1 MSNDNQM
8 TPARQVYATA
18 HRAAL
23 VALASGDPERAKA
36 AASRVALAFQAA
48 ASSSP
53 QPAAWAN
60 LDPASIAACVGASI
74 TTDLYPGGAM
84 PPVYLVP
91 QGGQLQW
98 RITHRGLCELARR
111 EGYHLRTV
119 PVGRADELRESFGLV
134 VEHVAAG
141 PRPQRLAD
149 LAGMIV
155 VERHRATG
163 DEMAFFVPGEV
174 IDQRRRKSK
183 MGDRGPWSEW
193 PIEMAAKT
201 AILYLGARGALSIST
216 GMRAALE
223 AEPVE
228 ARAEIAD
235 RSESRRGKAA
245 LPDYSATP
253 PTDADRVE
261 EPEYADPGAAVDGER

>member
-1 MSNDNQM
+1 MSNDTQM

-23 VALASGDPERAKA
+23 VAMSGGDPERAKA

-53 QPAAWAN
+53 QPAAWGN

-91 QGGQLQW
+91 QSGQLQW

-134 VEHVAAG
+134 VEHLPAG

-163 DEMAFFVPGEV
+163 DEMAFFVPADV

-183 MGDRGPWSEW
+183 MSDRGPWAEW

-201 AILYLGARGALSIST
+201 AILYLGARGSLSIST
-216 GMRAALE
+216 GMRAAME
-223 AEPVE
+223 AEQVE
-228 ARAEIAD
+228 AEA
-235 RSESRRGKAA
+235 RSESAPPRRGKAA
-245 LPDYSATP
+245 LPDYSAP
-253 PTDADRVE
+253 PERVE
-261 EPEYADPGAAVDGER
+261 EPEYTDPGRADEGGAE